1 MHGGRHL
8 YTFIFYMDKYRK
20 YVFSMSAWQCVM
32 ASAERKTKNKISE
45 NYNSKFVLL
54 SLPTHHVFLFLSFA
68 LYDYA
73 LSVFR
78 IEWCT
83 DSRSKCS
90 CWQESCCLSKKFD
103 YETVCRLTM
112 MRRWRCPEY
121 RIKCTMLEWRLW
133 QRTRLAVNCLR
144 SLSHPMHETRGISKT
159 PSCTSVVIPF

>member
-1 MHGGRHL
+1 
-8 YTFIFYMDKYRK
+8 MDKYRK

-78 IEWCT
+78 IE
-83 DSRSKCS
+83 
-90 CWQESCCLSKKFD
+90 
-103 YETVCRLTM
+103 
-112 MRRWRCPEY
+112 
-121 RIKCTMLEWRLW
+121 
-133 QRTRLAVNCLR
+133 
-144 SLSHPMHETRGISKT
+144 
-159 PSCTSVVIPF
+159 